1 MNVALPELALVVLL
15 GPAEARARFARVH
28 FDESEVVAGES
39 PDGDAVVARLAAG
52 KLTVLDTALD
62 HQALRAP
69 WVSRAKRAHCRP
81 VAVLRAADWIIE
93 LGPGGGRAGGRVVA
107 EGTPDDLARGDTAT
121 APVLRG

>member
-81 VAVLRAADWIIE
+81 VAVLLGGPGAPSPTSLEREGFRRVHVIGAAE
-93 LGPGGGRAGGRVVA
+93 VTVPAGGGRRA
-107 EGTPDDLARGDTAT
+107 
-121 APVLRG
+121 